1 MSKLTVNE
9 VKSGVEPVKTVSQ
22 ETITDSLGR
31 TLTLRKITPL
41 LQSRITLG
49 IGVQAAMNEAYM
61 TAFVYPSAMVASIDS
76 DEYRVPTSV
85 IAVEAMLTILGDEGI
100 NALMEYFKKKHDEQV
115 GDRSETEELAIKN

>member
-1 MSKLTVNE
+1 MTKLTVNE
-9 VKSGVEPVKTVSQ
+9 VKSGVQPMQAASQ
-22 ETITDSLGR
+22 EVITDSLGR
-31 TLTLRKITPL
+31 ALTLRKITPL

-115 GDRSETEELAIKN
+115 SDSSDAEGLAIKN